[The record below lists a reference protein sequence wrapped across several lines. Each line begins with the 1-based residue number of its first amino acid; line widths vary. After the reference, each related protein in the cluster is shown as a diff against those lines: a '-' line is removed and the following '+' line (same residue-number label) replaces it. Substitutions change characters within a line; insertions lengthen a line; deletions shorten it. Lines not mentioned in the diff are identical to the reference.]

1 MADNFV
7 TNPAAGGDTFAADDI
22 AGVKWQR
29 VKIGHGADG
38 SATDVSS
45 ASPLPVDSELPA
57 AAALDDAT
65 ANPTAPMVGAA
76 GMVWDTSTSQW
87 VRANNARPDAGSV
100 PTRNLPA
107 VQPYFLHDTAAGGV
121 SYGAQ
126 TAYKVGDGASG
137 AQGGVSSP
145 WNYNGASFDRQRG
158 NTEGTLLASAARTAF
173 TQSAAQTNYNAR
185 GVNVWVY
192 VTAKAAATT
201 LDLYI
206 ASFDPVS
213 GVVTYEA
220 KVATWAATANSGQSI
235 QLYPGATTL
244 AATTYGFNR
253 IARESGAL
261 PRTWYFQIAPSDANS
276 VTYSAGYSYI
286 L

>member
-1 MADNFV
+1 MADN
-7 TNPAAGGDTFAADDI
+7 TIINPGSGGDAIATDDI
-22 AGVKWQR
+22 GGVKFQR
-29 VKIGHGADG
+29 VKVTHGADG

-76 GMVWDTSTSQW
+76 GMVFDQYAGTWK
-87 VRANNARPDAGSV
+87 RARSSARADGSDGTDSV
-100 PTRNLPA
+100 A
-107 VQPYFLHDTAAGGV
+107 VGPQLYRGGV
-121 SYGAQ
+121 WEQQRAVGGDAQ
-126 TAYKVGDGASG
+126 AATGMAAE
-137 AQGGVSSP
+137 SP
-145 WNYNGASFDRQRG
+145 MLYNGSSFDRERG

-220 KVATWAATANSGQSI
+220 KVAAWAATANSGQSI

-261 PRTWYFQIAPSDANS
+261 PRTWYCQIAPSDANS